1 MPASIPSPARY
12 RLFVGVDIAAQT
24 VTTVWMAPGASPG
37 RPVTLDQ
44 TPQGFSALQ
53 ARLLAAGHVA
63 ADILVVMEA
72 TGS

>member
-12 RLFVGVDIAAQT
+12 RLFGGVDSAAQT
-24 VTTVWMAPGASPG
+24 VTPVWMAPGASPG

-53 ARLLAAGHVA
+53 ARLRAAGHVA

-72 TGS
+72 TES